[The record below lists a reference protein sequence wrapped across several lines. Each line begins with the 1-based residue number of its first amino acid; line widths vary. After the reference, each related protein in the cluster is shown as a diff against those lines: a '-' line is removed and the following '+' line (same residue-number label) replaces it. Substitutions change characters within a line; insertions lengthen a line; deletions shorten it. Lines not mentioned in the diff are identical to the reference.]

1 MSNIIIKWDIE
12 ISSIVTYR
20 NFDKITSL
28 YQKNSIWE
36 IQQIEFILEVLK
48 ILVIDSKNIE
58 RIDKI
63 YDEEVDPKFMWEM
76 MDIITKIMEKLI
88 DDKKKVKK

>member
-28 YQKNSIWE
+28 YQKNAIWE

>member
-28 YQKNSIWE
+28 YQKNAIWE

-58 RIDKI
+58 RIDNI